1 MTKVSKSTVV
11 VTIALAFVFAGSGV
25 AFAGGKG
32 GGGSSGP
39 KSNTSLNF
47 TKLQTTYAQ
56 QSAAAK
62 ASKPGKVKFNEF
74 TIKKTTDQA
83 SPY

>member
-11 VTIALAFVFAGSGV
+11 LIIALAFVFASSGV

-32 GGGSSGP
+32 GGSSSGA

-47 TKLQTTYAQ
+47 TKIQTTTYT
-56 QSAAAK
+56 S
-62 ASKPGKVKFNEF
+62 
-74 TIKKTTDQA
+74 KTT
-83 SPY
+83 SSLKGLHHGTHYPRVNIEM